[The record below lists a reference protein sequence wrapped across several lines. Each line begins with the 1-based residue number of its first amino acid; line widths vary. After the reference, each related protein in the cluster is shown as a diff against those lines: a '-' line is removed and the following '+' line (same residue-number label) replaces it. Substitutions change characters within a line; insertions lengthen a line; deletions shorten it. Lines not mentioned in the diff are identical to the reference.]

1 MPDSSSPLA
10 LAGLFGLDGKVAV
23 VTGGS
28 RGIGYMIASGLV
40 ANGVRTYI
48 TARKAEACDAAAAE
62 LSEVGECISLPA
74 DLATAEGLAS
84 FVSALTEREPQ
95 IDILVNNA
103 GAAWGAPLG
112 EFPEMGFDK
121 VMDINVKAPFML
133 TQALLPQLEA
143 GATAEDPARVIM
155 IGSIDGIRV
164 PVGDNYSYSASKAG
178 IHMMARHMAAHLRA
192 SQHHDQLDRA
202 GPVRVEDDGLPARRS
217 GQPQDGRSQRAAPP
231 HRLARGHRR
240 HRDLPRQ
247 SRRSLHDRRSDPRR
261 RRHLDA
267 LTATEAPLVLFADLF
282 FFNCKTIWCMVA
294 LAPCWPRLST
304 RFGTSTI
311 PA

>member
-28 RGIGYMIASGLV
+28 RGIGFMIASGLV

-62 LSEVGECISLPA
+62 LSDVGECISLPA

-84 FVSALTEREPQ
+84 FVSALTERESQ

-143 GATAEDPARVIM
+143 GATADDPARVIM

-178 IHMMARHMAAHLRA
+178 IHMMARHMAAHLVRRNITINSIA
-192 SQHHDQLDRA
+192 P
-202 GPVRVEDDGLPARRS
+202 GPFESKMMAY
-217 GQPQDGRSQRAAPP
+217 
-231 HRLARGHRR
+231 RLA
-240 HRDLPRQ
+240 DPD
-247 SRRSLHDRRSDPRR
+247 SRKMVEASVPRR
-261 RRHLDA
+261 RIGSPEDIA
-267 LTATEAPLVLFADLF
+267 GTVIF
-282 FFNCKTIWCMVA
+282 
-294 LAPCWPRLST
+294 LASRAGAFTTGAVIPVDGGIST
-304 RFGTSTI
+304 L
-311 PA
+311 